1 MKKQLAAALSCA
13 ILMAACGGSGDQKPA
28 ETPKDTT
35 ASATTTKPA
44 GSGDAAS
51 DKALDLI
58 AASDCTTCHKL
69 HKSESGGASIGPA
82 YDEVAAK
89 YSPAADT
96 TVDRLVKK
104 VISGGSG
111 VWGTVPMTPHP
122 ALKAD
127 DVKTIVTY
135 VLSLKQS

>member
-1 MKKQLAAALSCA
+1 MTKQLVAAFSITVL
-13 ILMAACGGSGDQKPA
+13 LAACGGSGDKKA
-28 ETPKDTT
+28 NETKDTT
-35 ASATTTKPA
+35 TSAATTTPA
-44 GSGDAAS
+44 TAGAGNAAA

-58 AASDCTTCHKL
+58 GASDCTTCHRL
-69 HKSESGGASIGPA
+69 HKAQGGSSIGPA
-82 YDEVAAK
+82 YDDVAAK

-122 ALKAD
+122 NLKPE
-127 DVKTIVTY
+127 DVKTMVTY
-135 VLSLKQS
+135 VLTLKQ